1 MTLNSPVTTGTDTQS
16 GGMNA
21 LSALLAKGGKGKSTE
36 QIKAQAKDFESFFIS
51 QMLQP
56 MFGESAK
63 DTLTSAPETDE
74 VYQNMMVDEYGKI
87 IARSGGIGVADYVTR
102 TLLQTQEVQ
111 S

>member
-1 MTLNSPVTTGTDTQS
+1 MLSAPMSVGSDTQS
-16 GGMNA
+16 SG
-21 LSALLAKGGKGKSTE
+21 LSVLASMLSHAGKGNNAEK
-36 QIKAQAKDFESFFIS
+36 IKDQAKDFESFFIS

-63 DTLTSAPETDE
+63 DTLTGDPETDE
-74 VYQNMMVDEYGKI
+74 VYQGMMVDEYGKI
-87 IARSGGIGVADYVTR
+87 IARSGGIGVADYITR